1 MIQMSASSKEI
12 KKKERIKTVVPPFNV
27 LATIDISYVL
37 HFVMKLSCTV
47 TCCLNHRAFFWY
59 AAKPEFL
66 VASCNFLTHPVRPI
80 GLNILDQGKEND
92 PPNCEL
98 AACDGGLIAIQ
109 SNEMVMETSPDQT
122 YTIVGVL
129 PLLPMGPFA
138 NGYK

>member
-66 VASCNFLTHPVRPI
+66 VASSNFS
-80 GLNILDQGKEND
+80 D
-92 PPNCEL
+92 P
-98 AACDGGLIAIQ
+98 
-109 SNEMVMETSPDQT
+109 SSKT
-122 YTIVGVL
+122 YRFEHTGSRER
-129 PLLPMGPFA
+129 
-138 NGYK
+138 K